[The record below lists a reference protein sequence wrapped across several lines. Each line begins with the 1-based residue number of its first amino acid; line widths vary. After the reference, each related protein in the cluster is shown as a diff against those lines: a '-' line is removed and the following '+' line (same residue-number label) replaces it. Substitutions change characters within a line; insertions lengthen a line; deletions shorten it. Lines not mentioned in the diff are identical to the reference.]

1 MNLCAAG
8 ARSLY
13 GGVSVPNPFRLA
25 GVALAGIGLLSF
37 SACNSGSAANNAAA
51 GPGGRGGRGGAG
63 GGLVPVVMGK
73 VAQKDVPVD
82 ISSIGNVEAFS
93 TISVRSQVTGAL
105 TEVRFSEGDYVRK
118 GSVLFRIDARP
129 YQAALDQATATLARD
144 VALENQAEA
153 QLTRDIANADY
164 TRAQAQRN
172 EELVRRGI
180 ISKDQADQTASA
192 SQAADALVNADR
204 ANIASAK
211 ATLVSQQAAVDS
223 AKLQL
228 DYCTIPSPI
237 DGRTGNLVI
246 KAGNLVS
253 ANSTELVT
261 ITQLDPIYVTF
272 SLPANNLPELKAH
285 MTQGQLSVNANP
297 QTPGAPTVNGTLTF
311 VDNSVDPATDTIR
324 LKATFANGDHAL
336 WPGQFSKITVRLTT
350 LANATVVPTEAVQ
363 TGQDGQFVFVVK
375 PDQTVEQR
383 PVVAGQAIDQDT
395 VINKGLTPG
404 ETVVTEGQLR
414 LEAGTRVTRAD
425 PATGEASP
433 NAGGGRGRG
442 RGQGGQGRGGG
453 GNGTQPPAAGGSR

>member
-1 MNLCAAG
+1 M
-8 ARSLY
+8 
-13 GGVSVPNPFRLA
+13 
-25 GVALAGIGLLSF
+25 AGIGLLTLA
-37 SACNSGSAANNAAA
+37 ACNSGSAANSAAA
-51 GPGGRGGRGGAG
+51 GPGGGRGGRGGAG
-63 GGLVPVVMGK
+63 GALVPVVMGK
-73 VAQKDVPVD
+73 VTQKDVPVD

-93 TISVRSQVTGAL
+93 TISIRSQVTGVL
-105 TEVRFSEGDYVRK
+105 TDVKFAEGDYVKK

-144 VALENQAEA
+144 VALESQAEA
-153 QLTRDIANADY
+153 QLTRDIASADY

-172 EELVRRGI
+172 QELVHRGI
-180 ISKDQADQTASA
+180 ISKDQADQTSA
-192 SQAADALVNADR
+192 AAQAADALVNADR

-223 AKLQL
+223 SKLQL
-228 DYCTIPSPI
+228 DYCSILSPI

-272 SLPANNLPELKAH
+272 SLPAINLPDLKAH
-285 MTQGQLSVNANP
+285 MTQGQLAVTANP
-297 QTPGAPTVNGTLTF
+297 QTSGAQPVTGALTF

-324 LKATFANGDHAL
+324 LKATFANADHAL

-350 LANATVVPTEAVQ
+350 LSNATVVPTEAVQ

-383 PVVAGQAIDQDT
+383 PIAVGQAVDQDT
-395 VINKGLTPG
+395 VITKGLTPG

-442 RGQGGQGRGGG
+442 RGGQGGGQGRGG
-453 GNGTQPPAAGGSR
+453 NGTAPPPAAGGGSR